1 MEFLVHIEVDLPP
14 GFPVEEEE
22 EALRAAEADRGRQ
35 LIADGQLVRIWRR
48 PGRRANVSLY
58 EAKDATELHDLL
70 SSLPLWPW
78 MNIRVEPLAT
88 HPLELDAD

>member
-14 GFPVEEEE
+14 DFPTEEG
-22 EALRAAEADRGRQ
+22 ASLRAAEAERGRQ
-35 LIADGQLVRIWRR
+35 LIADGRLVRIWRT

-58 EAKDATELHDLL
+58 DVRDATELHELL

-78 MNIRVEPLAT
+78 MDIRVEPLAM